1 MQYFT
6 LNISTTCMKIRLFLL
21 GVGLFFISV
30 LQAQMTGVVV
40 EVDTA
45 FYGPNTPTPE
55 DTFDPAG
62 LLDGYVTY
70 RIYAK
75 FTSAS
80 DVLSSIYAD
89 VDALGTPPM
98 YIDAPCGCH
107 NPVFGSMAMDGTNPS
122 GFWIGP
128 FADYEYDTYWTIGM
142 PSSDAPGM
150 IPQAVGLPAGDVI
163 CSDQISNVQIALLFR
178 ENLRKRRF

>member
-1 MQYFT
+1 
-6 LNISTTCMKIRLFLL
+6 
-21 GVGLFFISV
+21 
-30 LQAQMTGVVV
+30 MTGVVV

-55 DTFDPAG
+55 DTFDPDG

-70 RIYAK
+70 RVYAE

-163 CSDQISNVQIALLFR
+163 
-178 ENLRKRRF
+178 

>member
-1 MQYFT
+1 MPHFT
-6 LNISTTCMKIRLFLL
+6 LDISTTCMKIRLLLL
-21 GVGLFFISV
+21 GMGLLSTSV

-62 LLDGYVTY
+62 LLDGFVTY
-70 RIYAK
+70 KIYAE
-75 FTSAS
+75 FMSAS

-89 VDALGTPPM
+89 VDALGTSPM

-122 GFWIGP
+122 CVAHGSATSHLIPHGRDP
-128 FADYEYDTYWTIGM
+128 SVNVALENSFAYSLI
-142 PSSDAPGM
+142 
-150 IPQAVGLPAGDVI
+150 LP
-163 CSDQISNVQIALLFR
+163 LRLFFM
-178 ENLRKRRF
+178 NFLN